1 MQGYEE
7 KLLTLLLEKYRSSK
21 KDSGTSCIKRRT
33 QLDPVKLYKK
43 YRANDADIRQLEAVK
58 DAATIGVQKG
68 WLTLERQSLSD
79 EISKI
84 YLVDE
89 KVPEIEA
96 YLNVKYGYIT
106 KGAKLAYLQSLYTRY
121 NGINEIL
128 TAECGKLQS
137 CLTANK
143 IPKNYEQLEHIWKA
157 LAFIVGNKRFL
168 YLREASMLIYGSSK
182 YLEENTLMCVC
193 QLLRDF
199 YNAPCGEWEL
209 PDEILQRFNIAREE
223 PRLYI
228 RGNVQLT
235 YAGRILDISAAC
247 DGVGVSLRHLPEHIC
262 VEAARVMTVENWTSF
277 QRLKQADTVYI
288 YLGGYANRWQ
298 RDFLKQLYADNRDIQ
313 YAHFGDIDAGG
324 LYIHEHLCR
333 ISGISF
339 AMYRM
344 SIDELEDA
352 RYAVCLQ
359 QLSANDRNRLES
371 LAKNEKYRNLAEYM
385 LEHNVKLE
393 QEIISLGES
402 KD

>member
-21 KDSGTSCIKRRT
+21 KDSGTSCSKRRT

-43 YRANDADIRQLEAVK
+43 YRANDADIRQLEAVSE
-58 DAATIGVQKG
+58 AARLGVQRG

-96 YLNVKYGYIT
+96 YLSKKYGYVT
-106 KGAKLAYLQSLYTRY
+106 KGDKLAYLRNLYAQY
-121 NGINEIL
+121 NGVNDVL
-128 TAECGKLQS
+128 NAECGKLQAS
-137 CLTANK
+137 LANNK
-143 IPKNYEQLEHIWKA
+143 IPKDYGQREPVWRA

-182 YLEENTLMCVC
+182 YFEENTLVSVC

-199 YNAPCGEWEL
+199 YNAPCNEQEL
-209 PDEILQRFNIAREE
+209 PDEILQRFSIAREE
-223 PRLYI
+223 PHLYI
-228 RGNVQLT
+228 KGDVQLA
-235 YAGRILDISAAC
+235 YSGRLLDVGAAC
-247 DGVGVSLRHLPEHIC
+247 DGVGVSLRHLPGHIC
-262 VEAARVMTVENWTSF
+262 VKATRVMTVENWTSF
-277 QRLKQADTVYI
+277 QRLKQDDTVYI
-288 YLGGYANRWQ
+288 YLGGYTNRWQ
-298 RDFLKQLYADNRDIQ
+298 RDFLKQLYTDNRNLQ

-333 ISGISF
+333 ITGISF
-339 AMYRM
+339 AMYKM
-344 SIDELEDA
+344 SVDELKDA
-352 RYAVCLQ
+352 RYAACLQ

-393 QEIISLGES
+393 QEIISLLES